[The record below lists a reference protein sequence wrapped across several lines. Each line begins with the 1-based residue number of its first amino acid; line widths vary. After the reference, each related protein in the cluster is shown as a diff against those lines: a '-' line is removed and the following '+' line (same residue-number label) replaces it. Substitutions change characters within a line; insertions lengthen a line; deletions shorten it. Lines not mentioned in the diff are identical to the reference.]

1 MILRHCVTWFN
12 YSDSR
17 QRTEDPNC
25 WSFRAIARYHFHLR
39 CKVGNVICFCCF
51 CLFVVVVCLFFVFF
65 LFLFTLFLF
74 RPFGF
79 KFPSSR
85 IQKLSLCF
93 NKFFLVSLLKVL
105 LRICSIIIKL
115 ASLLKV
121 WFFIAKWRAAG
132 LASDLYISL
141 RWLFSLK
148 LKSVPPLPAY
158 CMWHFLH
165 SLR

>member
-1 MILRHCVTWFN
+1 MLRHCVTSFN
-12 YSDSR
+12 YGDSR
-17 QRTEDPNC
+17 QRNEDPNY

-39 CKVGNVICFCCF
+39 CKVGDVICFCCF
-51 CLFVVVVCLFFVFF
+51 CLFVVVVCLFFCF

-93 NKFFLVSLLKVL
+93 IKFFLVSLLKVL

-121 WFFIAKWRAAG
+121 WFFIAKRLAAG
-132 LASDLYISL
+132 IAAALYTSL
-141 RWLFSLK
+141 RWLS
-148 LKSVPPLPAY
+148 
-158 CMWHFLH
+158 
-165 SLR
+165 